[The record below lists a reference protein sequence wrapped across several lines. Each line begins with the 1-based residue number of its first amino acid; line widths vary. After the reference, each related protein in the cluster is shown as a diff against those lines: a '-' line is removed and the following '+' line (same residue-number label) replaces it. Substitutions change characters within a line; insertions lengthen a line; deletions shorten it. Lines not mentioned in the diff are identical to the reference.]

1 MLVWNDLTGIIVLH
15 SVLDLPIIKHSV
27 GHTSSIAQAGV
38 EIHQRSP
45 ALFCWVPIFQ
55 ISANISLK
63 DLFNQLAESARKVE
77 VRAILGGWQHF
88 WC

>member
-1 MLVWNDLTGIIVLH
+1 MLVWNDLTNIIVLH

-45 ALFCWVPIFQ
+45 ALFCWVPISP
-55 ISANISLK
+55 ISANVSLK
-63 DLFNQLAESARKVE
+63 DLFNQLVESARKVE
-77 VRAILGGWQHF
+77 VRAILGGWQQF